1 MGSRALIDNFSA
13 RSYTDHQC
21 FLATQRGLI
30 TMRLS
35 ASKLTVERGG
45 RIVFSDLSFTIEA
58 GRSLTVTGP
67 NGAGK
72 STLLRA
78 LAGLLPPAGGT
89 ISLTPAS
96 DATLSEEAHYVG
108 HADALKNL
116 LTVAENLEFL
126 GPMLDA
132 GRGGIPVEEALA
144 AFRLSH
150 AAHLPAAY
158 LSAGQR
164 RRAALARLLVAKRP
178 VWLLDEPLTAL
189 DIGSQTLMAEIM
201 KAHLAEGGLIVA
213 ATHTALGLPGEDLRL
228 GTFA

>member
-1 MGSRALIDNFSA
+1 
-13 RSYTDHQC
+13 
-21 FLATQRGLI
+21 
-30 TMRLS
+30 MRLS

-213 ATHTALGLPGEDLRL
+213 ATHTELGLPGEDLRL